1 MDSDEDKF
9 YMKLVVFDKIYN
21 FVVQFFFIW
30 SHLEAQKID
39 ILSRSGGG
47 RLVLLIFETVVYFC
61 KMDKNKFKK

>member
-47 RLVLLIFETVVYFC
+47 RLVVLIF
-61 KMDKNKFKK
+61 